1 MTSPWLIRTREAAKW
16 CGGLLTIRRMLRLYG
31 VAARALVPG
40 LMFAGGLLV
49 LIIGIVGTFAW
60 VLIWSEVLAP

>member
-1 MTSPWLIRTREAAKW
+1 MIQPWLIRTREAAKW
-16 CGGLLTIRRMLRLYG
+16 CGGLLTIRRMLRFYG
-31 VAARALVPG
+31 MAVRALAPG

-49 LIIGIVGTFAW
+49 LIIGIVGAFAW